1 MKIGIWI
8 GFKWQR
14 FGLWEVRAA
23 YCWTQLVPANS
34 KVDPPEAAAEL
45 INEGGGAFVKMHLR
59 KCRKHQTEEKEMP
72 MLEEVLRGGQGNPTY
87 LEGLQAVDKLSP
99 EQVFPQRDCSL

>member
-1 MKIGIWI
+1 M
-8 GFKWQR
+8 
-14 FGLWEVRAA
+14 
-23 YCWTQLVPANS
+23 
-34 KVDPPEAAAEL
+34 DPPEAAAEL

-59 KCRKHQTEEKEMP
+59 KGRNHQTE
-72 MLEEVLRGGQGNPTY
+72 RGEGNAKVGGGAPWWTRQPHLSD